1 MKPIPY
7 LISALICLFVN
18 CSQKE
23 FTIPKNP
30 YANWAKTS
38 MGLQENTMPKKSGVW
53 SERVYP
59 MDSERTKTL
68 LEVNEIDGVEDV
80 PSPTK
85 DLSLWK
91 NRLFELHKLYPKE
104 VNDLANDLV
113 YGIYFIRNLGSTGLT
128 GIIRDKDGKPMGGI
142 IFLDSELLS
151 EGGNDWATK
160 KKNSAF
166 QKSETQSIEVHLDNS
181 NSLQTALS
189 FILLHELG
197 HILAIVKH
205 YAPDY
210 SEEIR
215 DFRGYPYFQD
225 VWWSETFSPYENTF
239 FPERPKLKFYQK
251 NPTIPIFPDGKFL
264 YKKLTNTQ
272 FLSLYAATN
281 ADDTFAEAFAQYIH
295 VSVLKNEYKVFLKT
309 NSEREVLLSEP
320 IHKEGGRKFRELF
333 HTILFSH
340 SP

>member
-7 LISALICLFVN
+7 LISFLICLFVN

-23 FTIPKNP
+23 FTLPNNP

-38 MGLQENTMPKKSGVW
+38 MGLQEKTMPKKAGVW
-53 SERVYP
+53 SDRVYP
-59 MDSERTKTL
+59 MDVERTKTL
-68 LEVNEIDGVEDV
+68 LEVNGIDGIEDV

-85 DLSLWK
+85 DLTLWK
-91 NRLFELHKLYPKE
+91 NRLLDLHKLYPKE
-104 VNDLANDLV
+104 VNALADELV
-113 YGIYFIRNLGSTGLT
+113 YGIYFITNLGSTGLT
-128 GIIRDKDGKPMGGI
+128 GIIRDKEGIPIGGI
-142 IFLDSELLS
+142 IFLDSGLLS

-160 KKNSAF
+160 KENSAF
-166 QKSETQSIEVHLDNS
+166 QKSDTRSIEVHLDNS

-205 YAPDY
+205 YVPDY
-210 SEEIR
+210 AETTR
-215 DFRGYPYFQD
+215 DFRGYPYFQG
-225 VWWSETFSPYENTF
+225 VWWSETFSPYENSF
-239 FPERPKLKFYQK
+239 FPERPKIKFYQK

-295 VSVLKNEYKVFLKT
+295 VTVLQNEYKVYLRT
-309 NSEREVLLSEP
+309 NSEREMLLSEP

-333 HTILFSH
+333 QTILYSH